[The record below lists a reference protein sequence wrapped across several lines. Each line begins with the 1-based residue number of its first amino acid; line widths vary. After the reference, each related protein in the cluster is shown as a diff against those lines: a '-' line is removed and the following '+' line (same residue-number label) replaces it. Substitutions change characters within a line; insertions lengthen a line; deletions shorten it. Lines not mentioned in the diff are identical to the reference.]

1 MDALLTLR
9 IMYDLN
15 VCYPLQISF
24 DQTVKKE
31 KRIALFDNSHRYVS
45 LQLQTSLIFS
55 DTTDGFFERR
65 LTLNHG

>member
-24 DQTVKKE
+24 DQTVKQE
-31 KRIALFDNSHRYVS
+31 KRIALFDNSHRNVS
-45 LQLQTSLIFS
+45 LQVQTSLIFS
-55 DTTDGFFERR
+55 DTTDGSFERR